1 MRKFKNA
8 VNLVKISNQLG
19 SQLNVSNGLQST
31 QELARTTTDA
41 NVIRMTDEDM
51 FQTFDSVQRQIEP
64 SVIETVQDQ
73 QDTPEKQASKG
84 EESRVSVSMK
94 H

>member
-19 SQLNVSNGLQST
+19 SQLNVSNGLKST

-41 NVIRMTDEDM
+41 NAIRMTDEDI
-51 FQTFDSVQRQIEP
+51 F
-64 SVIETVQDQ
+64 
-73 QDTPEKQASKG
+73 
-84 EESRVSVSMK
+84 
-94 H
+94 